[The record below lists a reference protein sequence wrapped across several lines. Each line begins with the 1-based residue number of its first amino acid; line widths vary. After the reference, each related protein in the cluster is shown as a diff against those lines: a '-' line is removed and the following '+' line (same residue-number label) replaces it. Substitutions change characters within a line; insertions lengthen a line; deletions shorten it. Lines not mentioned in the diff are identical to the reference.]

1 MRALANRC
9 FGFPAAIV
17 LGALALAVAAGHA
30 EAKPLRIGHST
41 WVAYGPFYVAQEKG
55 YFAAEGIEVELINI
69 EDDNLRAGALA
80 AGELDAMGIKVDQVP
95 LLLKPEISLRYLFA
109 VGESKGADGLL
120 ANRNIGKIAGLKGK
134 RVAFADGSTM
144 HFYLN
149 VLLGKAGL
157 TQGDIEPVELTPG
170 SAGRAF
176 LKGEVD
182 AALTWEPM
190 LSRGKKTGHVLADTA
205 KSPGLIADIIVA
217 PREIAD
223 ARRDEFRAL
232 YRAWLKA
239 VDFVRKNPKDSPA
252 IMAGGVGRWLKSPI
266 VFADSRAGTA
276 YYNGKMNK
284 AYFGTGT
291 KPGGLYNTVQSAID
305 IWSGFGRVQ
314 VKTTAEELIDL
325 GIVNQ

>member
-1 MRALANRC
+1 MRTLASRYY
-9 FGFPAAIV
+9 GFPSVIM
-17 LGALALAVAAGHA
+17 LALALGVTAGHA
-30 EAKPLRIGHST
+30 GAEPLRLGHST
-41 WVAYGPFYVAQEKG
+41 WVSYGPFYVAREKG
-55 YFAAEGIEVELINI
+55 YFEEEGIEVELVNI

-80 AGELDAMGIKVDQVP
+80 SGELDAMGIKVDQVP
-95 LLLKPEISLRYLFA
+95 LLLKPDVGMRYLFA

-120 ANRNIGKIAGLKGK
+120 ADSKIKTVAGLKGK
-134 RVAFADGSTM
+134 HVAFADGSTM

-182 AALTWEPM
+182 AALTWEP
-190 LSRGKKTGHVLADTA
+190 LLTRGKTTGHVLADTA

-217 PREIAD
+217 PPEIIA

-239 VDFVRKNPKDSPA
+239 VDFVRRNPKDSPA
-252 IMAGGVGRWLKSPI
+252 IMAKGVGRWIKSPE
-266 VFADSRAGTA
+266 VFSDMRAGTA
-276 YYNGKMNK
+276 YYDAKMNK
-284 AYFGTGT
+284 AYFGTDA
-291 KPGGLYNTVQSAID
+291 KPGGLDARVQSAID
-305 IWSGFGRVQ
+305 IWSGFGRMQ
-314 VKTTAEELIDL
+314 VKAAAEELIVRD
-325 GIVNQ
+325 IVNQ

>member
-1 MRALANRC
+1 MRALASRG
-9 FGFPAAIV
+9 FGFPAVVV

-41 WVAYGPFYVAQEKG
+41 WVAYGPFYVALEKG
-55 YFAAEGIEVELINI
+55 YFAAEGIEVELVNI
-69 EDDNLRAGALA
+69 EDDNLRARALA
-80 AGELDAMGIKVDQVP
+80 TGELDAMGIKVDQVP
-95 LLLKPEISLRYLFA
+95 LLLKPEITLRYLFA

-120 ANRNIGKIAGLKGK
+120 ADRKLGKIADLKGK

-190 LSRGKKTGHVLADTA
+190 LSRGKKTGHVLADTS
-205 KSPGLIADIIVA
+205 KSPGLITDIIVA
-217 PREIAD
+217 PGEIAA

-239 VDFVRKNPKDSPA
+239 VDFVRRNPKDSPA
-252 IMAGGVGRWLKSPI
+252 IMAAGVGRWLKSPI
-266 VFADSRAGTA
+266 VFTDSRAGTA
-276 YYNGKMNK
+276 YYNAKMNK
-284 AYFGTGT
+284 AYFGTGA
-291 KPGGLYNTVQSAID
+291 KPGGLYGTVQSAID
-305 IWSGFGRVQ
+305 IWSGFGRMQ
-314 VKTTAEELIDL
+314 VKTTAEELIDP
-325 GIVNQ
+325 GVVNQ